1 MNTEQVIEAIGT
13 VLHDHM
19 KHAHVDRFGPE
30 ARLNEDL
37 YLDSVL
43 ILEIFLSLELEFG
56 LAAPEEAIN
65 RQDIETV
72 RELAQLF
79 TGEASVAAERSAPA
93 GEGVHGEDYI
103 DIKVHCFVSSVCDA
117 LKRSGIDQ
125 RPFYFSVWDAGF
137 AINERWQ
144 LAYHDKSINHDFF
157 RAWYQRL
164 YGVGMHCW
172 YDPARSKDQNIVV
185 MLDLL
190 ERKRD
195 SEYLMVMLDLFHL
208 PERENKF
215 NQNPFPH
222 YLMIEKTDDPKIWQV
237 NDPDFRWEG
246 QIARDKV
253 IHAIR
258 QPTVGGGYI
267 FDRLEARVPAATD
280 LRDFFLACYQP
291 DHNPLV
297 DGVRRIVSAHLDGRG
312 GVKLADLGAALR
324 EVPVISIRKY
334 AYEHGFAFFWREM
347 KLANADFDH
356 WCDEI
361 ERVIQ
366 DFKTLHYA
374 VMKLAQTRDRSLA
387 DDVWLRLDTLDG
399 LERRIKARLGEVFQ
413 AWCATK
419 GIPHTLPA
427 ELLGAAE

>member
-1 MNTEQVIEAIGT
+1 MYE
-13 VLHDHM
+13 
-19 KHAHVDRFGPE
+19 
-30 ARLNEDL
+30 
-37 YLDSVL
+37 
-43 ILEIFLSLELEFG
+43 
-56 LAAPEEAIN
+56 
-65 RQDIETV
+65 
-72 RELAQLF
+72 
-79 TGEASVAAERSAPA
+79 
-93 GEGVHGEDYI
+93 
-103 DIKVHCFVSSVCDA
+103 
-117 LKRSGIDQ
+117 
-125 RPFYFSVWDAGF
+125 
-137 AINERWQ
+137 
-144 LAYHDKSINHDFF
+144 
-157 RAWYQRL
+157 
-164 YGVGMHCW
+164 W

-185 MLDLL
+185 MLDLI

-258 QPTVGGGYI
+258 QPTVSGGYI

-297 DGVRRIVSAHLDGRG
+297 DGVRRIVSAHLEGRG

-361 ERVIQ
+361 EKVIQ
-366 DFKTLHYA
+366 DFKALHYA
-374 VMKLAQTRDRSLA
+374 VMKLAQTEDRSLA
-387 DDVWLRLDTLDG
+387 DDVFRRLDTLDG
-399 LERRIKARLGEVFQ
+399 LERRIKARLGEAFQ
-413 AWCATK
+413 AWCSTK
-419 GIPHTLPA
+419 GIPHTIPT